1 MFRTQIII
9 LENRGIS
16 LRAMNEEI
24 VYSNYFN
31 VGEQGEL
38 WVGILSKILWL
49 FIVYF
54 YSLIISFA
62 ILFSHSIYSS
72 RLEKT
77 KSVFLPSSAFML
89 RKHISLQELTHQ
101 LISVPA
107 SSISARIPYNR
118 GNLLT
123 SAVKADERTLMLF
136 FHENG
141 GQRKGCFRNIAV

>member
-89 RKHISLQELTHQ
+89 RKHISL
-101 LISVPA
+101 
-107 SSISARIPYNR
+107 
-118 GNLLT
+118 
-123 SAVKADERTLMLF
+123 
-136 FHENG
+136 
-141 GQRKGCFRNIAV
+141 